1 MKYSEFRRWLIQQG
15 ATLIKHRS
23 GSSHFKV
30 YLGNRQSV
38 FPDHGAKEMPEGTRK
53 KIMKDL
59 GL

>member
-1 MKYSEFRRWLIQQG
+1 MKYSEFRRWLLEQG
-15 ATLIKHRS
+15 AILQKHRR

-30 YLGNRQSV
+30 YLEDRQSI

-53 KIMKDL
+53 KIIKDL